1 MFQGSFKGVSR
12 KFQWCFKEVSRVFLR
27 SFNEVSRVFQ
37 GSFKKVSC
45 TFQEVSMKF
54 LVFKNISMVFK
65 VRLMSVLREI

>member
-1 MFQGSFKGVSR
+1 MFQGSFKEVSKGVLR
-12 KFQWCFKEVSRVFLR
+12 KFQVCFK
-27 SFNEVSRVFQ
+27 EVSRVFQ

-65 VRLMSVLREI
+65 VRLMRFFRKI